1 MALQEAARH
10 PYTLG
15 LDIGIASV
23 GAALLGDERIMGLH
37 VRTFDRAET
46 ADKGESLNKIRRE
59 SRLTRRR
66 IYRRAQRMLRLCRLF
81 KQHGLTTQAE
91 PSAFATALSPWELR
105 AQGLDRC
112 LAEKE
117 WAVVLYH
124 IVKHRGFQSNRK
136 SEAKSDE
143 KAGQMLSGV
152 SHNQQLLNTSG
163 YRTMG
168 ELAARHEDFSS
179 AKRNKGGSY
188 SHTFARADLE
198 DELHQ
203 LFAAQQTFGNGY
215 ASAEFEQAVYTLLMS
230 RRATLS
236 GDNLLKMVGR
246 CTFEPAEFRAAKAS
260 YSAERFVWL
269 TRLNNLRLSGL
280 GETRALSDEER
291 ATLMQL
297 PFTKIK
303 TKLTYK
309 QVRTVLALPHHERF
323 IGLRYPTGGSSK
335 NPEEAALFEA
345 KAFHALRK
353 GYEAAGLNLEWGR
366 DSQNPERLNALAYAM
381 TVFKDDNEARG
392 WLAQQGVESAIVEAV
407 LNLPFAEFVRLSIK
421 ALEKIL
427 PHMEAGKRYDEAV
440 QLAGYE
446 HHSQRSTGEKS
457 RYIPRM
463 GRENITNPVVHR
475 ALNQARK
482 LVNAIVRE
490 YGPPMAVHIELA
502 RDLSRPLD
510 ERRQIETEQ
519 KKYRDNKLADIA
531 QFEETFKRTPR
542 RDDLIKWRLHREQFD
557 KCAYSLKPIYIER
570 LFEEGYAE
578 VDHALPYSRSFD
590 NGMNNKVL
598 VLTVENRNKGNQTP
612 YEYLD
617 GKDESEAWRNFLATV
632 TANKN
637 YREAKRRNLLRKDFG
652 QEAAHEFRERHL
664 TDTRYIARE
673 FKRMVETHLQLNSD
687 SDNPRCV
694 VISGQLTGYL
704 RARWGLIKVR
714 ENGDLHHA
722 MDAAVVAACSRSM
735 VKRLSDYSRRGELAQ
750 VRGGYLNPETG
761 EVVDLAA
768 LRTLEDQF
776 PMPWPHYRR
785 ELLAWL
791 SPEPAPE
798 LARLDHYPQALAEIV
813 RPVRVSRAPTRRGLG
828 AAHQETIRSAKH
840 LDKGQSAV
848 KVTLANLKLKD
859 IPTID
864 GYGDPR
870 NDTLI
875 EAIAQRLREHGDDGK
890 KAFKEPL
897 YKPSAPGKTAPLIR
911 SVRLLGTQKSGLSVR
926 GGIAN
931 NGDMMRTDIF
941 TEGKRFYA
949 VPLYVAD
956 AVKSELPNCAVVQG
970 RHENEW
976 TMMDD
981 KYTFLFSLYP
991 NDWVRIVQ
999 KGKSPIEGYYS
1010 AVSRSTGAM
1019 DIWTHDRDRR
1029 VGRKGKE
1036 GLIEGVGIKTALVVE
1051 KYHVD
1056 LLGRLHRVHHE
1067 SRKPLRA
1074 GR

>member
-1 MALQEAARH
+1 MLQDAAQR

-23 GAALLGDERIMGLH
+23 GAALLNDEQIVALH

-46 ADKGESLNKIRRE
+46 AKEGESLNKIRRE

-66 IYRRAQRMLRLCRLF
+66 IYRRAQRLLRLCRLF
-81 KQHGLTTQAE
+81 KQQGLIAQAE
-91 PSAFATALSPWELR
+91 PLAFAAAVSPWELR
-105 AQGLDRC
+105 AQGLDRR
-112 LAEKE
+112 LDDKE
-117 WAVVLYH
+117 WAAVLYH

-143 KAGQMLSGV
+143 KAGEMLSGV
-152 SHNQQLLNTSG
+152 SRNQKLRQESG

-168 ELAARHEDFSS
+168 EMAARHEDFSR

-188 SHTFARADLE
+188 THTFARADLE
-198 DELHQ
+198 HELQQ
-203 LFAAQQTFGNGY
+203 LFASQRNFGN
-215 ASAEFEQAVYTLLMS
+215 AHAAAEFEQAVHTQLMA
-230 RRATLS
+230 RRPTLS
-236 GDNLLKMVGR
+236 GENLLKMVGL
-246 CTFEPAEFRAAKAS
+246 CTFEQGEFRAPKAS
-260 YSAERFVWL
+260 HTAERFVWL
-269 TRLNNLRLSGL
+269 TKLNNLRLSGM
-280 GETRALSDEER
+280 GETRALSDDER
-291 ATLMQL
+291 ATLMQM
-297 PFTKIK
+297 PFTQA
-303 TKLTYK
+303 KLTYK
-309 QVRTVLALPHHERF
+309 QVRNALDLSEHERF
-323 IGLRYPTGGSSK
+323 IGLRYPTGGSDK
-335 NPEEAALFEA
+335 NPEDGTLFEA

-353 GYEAAGLNLEWGR
+353 AYEGAGLKLEWAR

-381 TVFKDDNEARG
+381 TVFKDDDEARS
-392 WLAQQGVESAIVEAV
+392 WLVQQGVEPVIIEAV
-407 LNLPFAEFVRLSIK
+407 LNVSTSEFTKFLRLSIK

-440 QLAGYE
+440 QLAGYA
-446 HHSQRSTGEKS
+446 HHSQLQTEQKA
-457 RYIPRM
+457 RYIPR
-463 GRENITNPVVHR
+463 ISKDTIPNPVVYR

-490 YGPPMAVHIELA
+490 YGPPIAVHIELA
-502 RDLSRPLD
+502 RDLSKPLD
-510 ERRQIETEQ
+510 ERRQIEKEQ
-519 KKYRDNKLADIA
+519 EKYRKTKLVDIER
-531 QFEETFKRTPR
+531 FEKEFKFTPKGL
-542 RDDLIKWRLHREQFD
+542 DLIKWRLYSEQSA
-557 KCAYSLKPIYIER
+557 KCAYSLKPIDIER
-570 LFEEGYAE
+570 LYEPGYAE

-590 NGMNNKVL
+590 DGMNNKVL
-598 VLTVENRNKGNQTP
+598 ALTVENRNKGNQTP

-617 GKDESEAWRNFLATV
+617 GKHESHAWREFVATV
-632 TANKN
+632 TANKH

-652 QEAAHEFRERHL
+652 EEAAHEFRERHL

-687 SDNPRCV
+687 SENQRCV

-735 VKRLSDYSRRGELAQ
+735 VKRLSDYSRRGELTQ
-750 VRGGYLNPETG
+750 VRGGYVNPETG
-761 EVVDLAA
+761 EVIDLAA
-768 LRTLEDQF
+768 LRSLEDQF

-791 SPEPAPE
+791 SPEPAHE
-798 LARLDHYPQALAEIV
+798 LARLDHYPQALAETV

-840 LDKGQSAV
+840 LERGQSAV
-848 KVTLANLKLKD
+848 KVALANLKLKD
-859 IPTID
+859 IPNID

-897 YKPSAPGKTAPLIR
+897 YKPSAPGKSAPLIR
-911 SVRLLGTQKSGLSVR
+911 SVRLLDTQKSGLPVR

-941 TEGKRFYA
+941 TDGKRFYA

-956 AVKSELPNCAVVQG
+956 AVRSELPNRAVVAAKP
-970 RHENEW
+970 EDEW
-976 TMMDD
+976 TVMDEN
-981 KYTFLFSLYP
+981 YQFLFSLYP
-991 NDWVRIVQ
+991 NDWVTVRFKNVETA
-999 KGKSPIEGYYS
+999 KEGYFS
-1010 AVSRSTGAM
+1010 GLDRATGA
-1019 DIWTHDRDRR
+1019 ISLWTHDRNQA
-1029 VGRKGKE
+1029 VGKD
-1036 GLIEGVGIKTALVVE
+1036 GLMRSIGIKTAHAVE

-1056 LLGRLHRVHHE
+1056 LLGRLHHVHHE
-1067 SRKPLRA
+1067 PRKPLKE

>member
-1 MALQEAARH
+1 MLEDAVQRT
-10 PYTLG
+10 YTLG

-23 GAALLGDERIMGLH
+23 GAALLGDDLILGLH

-46 ADKGESLNKIRRE
+46 AKEGESLNKIRRD

-66 IYRRAQRMLRLCRLF
+66 IYRRAQRLLRLCRLF
-81 KQHGLTTQAE
+81 KLHGLISQAE
-91 PSAFATALSPWELR
+91 PAAFTTELSPWELR
-105 AQGLDRC
+105 AHGLDRQ
-112 LAEKE
+112 LTEKE
-117 WAVVLYH
+117 WAAVLYH

-136 SEAKSDE
+136 SEAKTDE
-143 KAGQMLSGV
+143 KAGEMLSGV
-152 SHNQQLLNTSG
+152 SHNQRLLQESG

-168 ELAARHEDFSS
+168 ELAARHGDFSG

-188 SHTFARADLE
+188 THTFARADLE
-198 DELHQ
+198 DEMRQ
-203 LFAAQQTFGNGY
+203 LFASQRTFENGY
-215 ASAEFEQAVYTLLMS
+215 VAHEFEQAVHALLMA
-230 RRATLS
+230 RRPTLS

-246 CTFEPAEFRAAKAS
+246 CTFEPNEFRAPKAS
-260 YSAERFVWL
+260 YAAERFVWL
-269 TRLNNLRLSGL
+269 TKLNNLRLSGM
-280 GETRALSDEER
+280 GETRALSDDER
-291 ATLMQL
+291 ATLMQM
-297 PFTKIK
+297 PFVKIK
-303 TKLTYK
+303 SRLTYA
-309 QVRTVLALPHHERF
+309 QVRNALDLPEHERF
-323 IGLRYPTGGSSK
+323 IGLRYPTGSSDK
-335 NPEEAALFEA
+335 NPEDGTLFEA

-353 GYEAAGLNLEWGR
+353 AYEGAGLKLEWAR
-366 DSQNPERLNALAYAM
+366 DSQTPERLNTLAYAM
-381 TVFKDDNEARG
+381 TVFKDDDEARD
-392 WLAQQGVESAIVEAV
+392 WLIQQGVESVIIETV
-407 LNLPFAEFVRLSIK
+407 LNVSFSEFVRLSIK

-440 QLAGYE
+440 QLAGYA
-446 HHSQRSTGEKS
+446 HHSQLQTEQKV
-457 RYIPRM
+457 RYIPRLSK
-463 GRENITNPVVHR
+463 NAIPNPVVYR

-490 YGPPMAVHIELA
+490 YGPPIAVHIELA
-502 RDLSRPLD
+502 RDLSKPFD
-510 ERRQIETEQ
+510 ERRQIEKEQ
-519 KKYRDNKLADIA
+519 KKYRENKLADIE
-531 QFEETFKRTPR
+531 QFEETFEFTPR
-542 RDDLIKWRLHREQFD
+542 GLDLIKWRLYREQNAQ
-557 KCAYSLKPIYIER
+557 CAYSLKSIELER
-570 LFEEGYAE
+570 LYEPGYAE

-590 NGMNNKVL
+590 DGMNNKVL
-598 VLTVENRNKGNQTP
+598 ALTVENRDKGNQTP
-612 YEYLD
+612 YEYLG
-617 GKDESEAWRNFLATV
+617 GKHESYEWRSFVAMV
-632 TANKN
+632 MANKN

-652 QEAAHEFRERHL
+652 EEASHEFRERHL

-687 SDNPRCV
+687 NENQRCV

-704 RARWGLIKVR
+704 RTRWGLIKVR

-750 VRGGYLNPETG
+750 VRGGYVNPETG
-761 EVVDLAA
+761 EVLDLAA

-776 PMPWPHYRR
+776 PMPWPHYRH

-791 SPEPAPE
+791 SPDPAHE
-798 LARLDHYPQALAEIV
+798 LARLDDYSQEMAERV
-813 RPVRVSRAPTRRGLG
+813 CPVRVSRAPTRRGLG
-828 AAHQETIRSAKH
+828 AAHQETIRSAKW
-840 LDKGQSAV
+840 LTDNKSAV
-848 KVTLANLKLKD
+848 KVALESLKLKD
-859 IPTID
+859 IPNIV

-875 EAIAQRLREHGDDGK
+875 ESIAQRLREHGDDGK

-897 YKPSAPGKTAPLIR
+897 YKPSAPGKAAPLIR
-911 SVRLLGTQKSGLSVR
+911 SVRLLDTQKSGLPVR

-931 NGDMMRTDIF
+931 NGDMLRTDIF
-941 TEGKRFYA
+941 TDGKRFYA

-956 AVKSELPNCAVVQG
+956 AVKSELPSRAVVAAKP
-970 RHENEW
+970 EAEW
-976 TMMDD
+976 TVMDD
-981 KYTFLFSLYP
+981 KHTFLFSLYT

-999 KGKSPIEGYYS
+999 KGKLPIEGYYS

-1019 DIWTHDRDRR
+1019 DVWTHDRDRR

-1036 GLIEGVGIKTALVVE
+1036 GLTEGIGIKTALAVE

-1067 SRKPLRA
+1067 TRKPLKA